1 MSKTKEGE
9 NTSTH
14 NTHNTPHSTH
24 NTHNTHTRDLVLALL
39 IALEEPKMIR
49 FDFLIACL
57 IDELQ
62 RLLAWR
68 KNHEWCGKS
77 SLVCFCGVVD
87 RENRCFLVN
96 VFHQSSCACHE
107 GEKHTHKH
115 KHKHKHKT
123 TKPNQTK
130 PNQTTM
136 SAKVVKL
143 LLVVVVLLLASWTGL
158 LEVEAR
164 VGGTCTPSTGRDP
177 PPEKAEDGIF
187 FVETATDIDNLIA
200 GCEELEGSL
209 EVVCADDTISSL
221 EVFRTVKFITGYLRV
236 ENCHNITDLNGFRNL
251 QG

>member
-1 MSKTKEGE
+1 MEHACCLCSCMLLRGGQRSQGNRGHQQQSCWRNSGSHHTGSHRGCVRAVWRRGGLLCESQRDGESGRVRMSKTKEGE
-9 NTSTH
+9 NTSTHNTH

-123 TKPNQTK
+123 TKHKTTKPNQTK
-130 PNQTTM
+130 PNHDERQGGE
-136 SAKVVKL
+136 AFACGGGAAPGKL
-143 LLVVVVLLLASWTGL
+143 
-158 LEVEAR
+158 
-164 VGGTCTPSTGRDP
+164 
-177 PPEKAEDGIF
+177 DG
-187 FVETATDIDNLIA
+187 VA
-200 GCEELEGSL
+200 
-209 EVVCADDTISSL
+209 
-221 EVFRTVKFITGYLRV
+221 
-236 ENCHNITDLNGFRNL
+236 
-251 QG
+251 